1 MPTLC
6 ECLNTTR
13 GANDADNRN
22 LAFRPMGYWYNR
34 TTPYRKEAIK
44 FLIVAIDYFTKWVKV
59 EPITTIKEANIT
71 SFVWKNIVRR
81 FGIPNVIISD
91 NGRQFDNPKFWK
103 FCQDLGVKNHY
114 SSPSHPQ
121 ANSQTQ
127 VTNRNL
133 LKIIKNRLEGANG
146 VWLEELQN
154 VLWAYM
160 TTIRVLIG
168 ETLFRLTFGI
178 EAVIPV
184 EVGLM
189 SFQVKTYED

>member
-1 MPTLC
+1 M
-6 ECLNTTR
+6 
-13 GANDADNRN
+13 
-22 LAFRPMGYWYNR
+22 
-34 TTPYRKEAIK
+34 
-44 FLIVAIDYFTKWVKV
+44 
-59 EPITTIKEANIT
+59 
-71 SFVWKNIVRR
+71 
-81 FGIPNVIISD
+81 
-91 NGRQFDNPKFWK
+91 
-103 FCQDLGVKNHY
+103 
-114 SSPSHPQ
+114 
-121 ANSQTQ
+121 
-127 VTNRNL
+127 TNRSL
-133 LKIIKNRLEGANG
+133 LKIIKTRLEGANG

>member
-34 TTPYRKEAIK
+34 TTPYGKEAIK

-103 FCQDLGVKNHY
+103 FCQDLGIKNHY
-114 SSPSHPQ
+114 SSLRQPQ
-121 ANSQTQ
+121 ANGQTE
-127 VTNRNL
+127 VTNRSL
-133 LKIIKNRLEGANG
+133 LKIIKTRLEGAKG
-146 VWLEELQN
+146 AWPEEPPN
-154 VLWAYM
+154 VLWAY
-160 TTIRVLIG
+160 
-168 ETLFRLTFGI
+168 
-178 EAVIPV
+178 
-184 EVGLM
+184 
-189 SFQVKTYED
+189 